1 MSGADSNEVVYTSGE
16 ESIEIKKQCGPQ
28 SGDLPAQV
36 GELLAQMHMLLT
48 KKILRVLI
56 AKKQVARFKT
66 IKSITSKG
74 LYIHREIGPVL
85 AK

>member
-1 MSGADSNEVVYTSGE
+1 
-16 ESIEIKKQCGPQ
+16 
-28 SGDLPAQV
+28 
-36 GELLAQMHMLLT
+36 MLLT

-85 AK
+85 AKTTLQIIDVTKVTGEC